1 MRFPAPAACLAPLF
15 LGACVSAHATMLG
28 PNQGYA
34 PVPEEEVR
42 VFLAGDDVPATC
54 ERMAI
59 INTSGDAEMTNES
72 QMIRA
77 AKRRAGRIGA
87 NAIQLRSTREPS
99 TGTRIASAIIPGV
112 TADRKGQMLAF
123 HCDAAQQT
131 AGLLRTVRGFLGLA
145 D

>member
-1 MRFPAPAACLAPLF
+1 MRIPALVTLVAPLA

-28 PNQGYA
+28 PNPGHA
-34 PVPEEEVR
+34 PVPEDEVR
-42 VFLAGDDVPATC
+42 VFLAGDTVPATC

-59 INTSGDAEMTNES
+59 INTSGDADMTNES

-123 HCDAAQQT
+123 HCEDARS
-131 AGLLRTVRGFLGLA
+131 AGLLGTVRDFLGLG

>member
-1 MRFPAPAACLAPLF
+1 MRFRALPLLIAPVL
-15 LGACVSAHATMLG
+15 LGACVSANATLLG
-28 PNQGYA
+28 PRQNRA

-42 VFLAGDDVPATC
+42 VFLPEDSIPSTC
-54 ERMAI
+54 ERFAL
-59 INTSGDAEMTNES
+59 INTSGDADMTDES

-87 NAIQLRSTREPS
+87 NAIQLRSTREPG

-112 TADRKGQMLAF
+112 TANRKGEMLAF
-123 HCDAAQQT
+123 HCVEPQT
-131 AGLLRTVRGFLGLA
+131 GFLGTMRELLGLA